1 MVEKLLRTEIHDMS
15 NKIYEL
21 QEKTEH
27 LTNGQRYAAIN
38 EIEKSIQPLRN
49 DLRHLEH
56 QLFTQQSNDENIK
69 NDMDKLI
76 KQIDELENI
85 KSDLIE
91 RINTETEH
99 TRQELNNKIINFM
112 SEELTPIKNSIENN
126 KNDLQ
131 DVKED
136 IHNLRLEIMQHYKD
150 QEVKEVARFDNLKMI
165 ITAIVATLAAL
176 STLSLWLEPS
186 IRTLL
191 QVFF

>member
-1 MVEKLLRTEIHDMS
+1 MVEKLLRTEIHDMT

-21 QEKTEH
+21 QERTEH

-56 QLFTQQSNDENIK
+56 QLFTQQTNDENIK

-99 TRQELNNKIINFM
+99 TRQELNDKIINFM
-112 SEELTPIKNSIENN
+112 SEELTPIKNSMENN
-126 KNDLQ
+126 KNELQ

>member
-56 QLFTQQSNDENIK
+56 QLFTQQTNDENIK

-126 KNDLQ
+126 KNELQ

>member
-56 QLFTQQSNDENIK
+56 QLFTQQTNDENIK

-91 RINTETEH
+91 RIHTETEH

-126 KNDLQ
+126 KSEIQ

-165 ITAIVATLAAL
+165 LTAIIATLAAL